1 MAGMKRFF
9 RVLPAFLAVPVLVS
23 CVSSP
28 VEEEPVSAYGAFLAA
43 RYAGVN
49 RDAEGA
55 AIYYSE
61 ALDRLPGNSV
71 LTDRAF
77 ITAVIAGDLDHA
89 AELAVDAS
97 SIGDPSRLATLF
109 HASDL
114 IAHRRYDRALEALDG
129 GPEYGPYNAFFSN
142 ILIQWSLVGAGRS
155 DEAMDAANE
164 MRAPGF
170 LSPHLWLHKAMLF
183 DAAGESE
190 AAEAGYRSAV
200 FTSTFRRLATEMY
213 GEFLLRE
220 GRREDAI
227 DLYDGYLRDDPG
239 EASIEQA
246 RADAARGARAPR
258 LPSIPALTAR
268 AVLGPTAD
276 LAAQAD
282 MDLTIVYMRMVQR
295 MDPDLAPLHV
305 VLAGSLDRIGLH
317 DLALAEYAS
326 VDEGPFRLGAQI
338 DRIVLLATLG
348 RMEAAYEA
356 SRALAEETGEPEAML
371 LHADMARIFSDC
383 GIAAGLYREAI
394 AINRERGRPEDW
406 RYHYFLASCEVILD
420 NWAAAEDAYLEA
432 LEISPNQST
441 VLNDLGY
448 LWIERG
454 ERIEEAFDMIS
465 RAAQLDPDNGN
476 VIDSLGW
483 AYYQLGQYELAVQEL
498 ERAAELNPGS
508 ATANLHLGDA
518 YWQVGRELE
527 AGFQWRRAAD
537 LNPSP
542 RQQADIEY
550 RLEHGQPP
558 EHTPQM
564 AERSDDNAGQNGAD
578 RP

>member
-1 MAGMKRFF
+1 MKRLS
-9 RVLPAFLAVPVLVS
+9 RVLPVLLAMPVLAS
-23 CVSSP
+23 CISSP
-28 VEEEPVSAYGAFLAA
+28 PEEEPVSAYGAFLAA

-49 RDAEGA
+49 RDAHGA
-55 AIYYSE
+55 AEYYIE
-61 ALDRLPGNSV
+61 ALDRMPGNAV

-77 ITAVIAGDLDHA
+77 ITSVIAGDLDRA
-89 AELAVDAS
+89 AELSIEAS
-97 SIGDPSRLATLF
+97 QAGDPSRLATLY

-114 IAHRRYDRALEALDG
+114 IAHRNYAAALEVLEA

-142 ILIQWSLVGAGRS
+142 ILRQWALVGDGRA
-155 DEAMDAANE
+155 DEALAGANE
-164 MRAPGF
+164 LRAPGF

-213 GEFLLRE
+213 GDFLQRE
-220 GRREDAI
+220 GRRDDAI
-227 DLYDGYLRDDPG
+227 DLYDNYLRDDPG
-239 EASIEQA
+239 EASIAQA
-246 RADAARGARAPR
+246 RDAAMNGARAPR
-258 LPSIPALTAR
+258 LPAIPALAAR

-295 MDPDLAPLHV
+295 MDPQLAPLHV

-326 VDEGPFRLGAQI
+326 VSDGPFHLGAQI

-348 RMEAAYEA
+348 RMDAAYGA
-356 SRALAEETGEPEAML
+356 SRQLAETTGEPEAML
-371 LHADMARIFSDC
+371 LYADMARIFSDC
-383 GIAAGLYREAI
+383 GIAVDVYREAI
-394 AINRERGRPEDW
+394 ALNRERGRPEDW
-406 RYHYFLASCEVILD
+406 RYHYFLASCEVVLD
-420 NWAAAEDAYLEA
+420 DWASAEAAYLEA
-432 LEISPNQST
+432 LDIAPNQPV

-448 LWIERG
+448 MWIERG
-454 ERIEEAFDMIS
+454 ERIEQAFDMVS
-465 RAAQLDPDNGN
+465 RAAQMDPDNGN

-518 YWQVGRELE
+518 YWQVGRQLE

-537 LNPSP
+537 LNPTAQ
-542 RQQADIEY
+542 QQADIAY

-558 EHTPQM
+558 LQAPQM
-564 AERSDDNAGQNGAD
+564 AERAENTVGQDGAD

>member
-1 MAGMKRFF
+1 MKRLF
-9 RVLPAFLAVPVLVS
+9 RVLPAVLAMPVLAA
-23 CVSSP
+23 CASSP

-61 ALDRLPGNSV
+61 ALDRLPGNAV

-77 ITAVIAGDLDHA
+77 ITSVIAGDLDRAADLAVEA
-89 AELAVDAS
+89 AEM
-97 SIGDPSRLATLF
+97 GDPSRLATLY

-114 IAHRRYDRALEALDG
+114 IAHRRYVQALEVLEG
-129 GPEYGPYNAFFSN
+129 GPEFGPYNAFFSN
-142 ILIQWSLVGAGRS
+142 ILIQWSLVGSGRS
-155 DEAMDAANE
+155 DEAMAAANE
-164 MRAPGF
+164 LRAPGF
-170 LSPHLWLHKAMLF
+170 LSPHLWLHKAMLA
-183 DAAGESE
+183 DAAGEPD

-213 GEFLLRE
+213 GGFLQRE

-227 DLYDGYLRDDPG
+227 DLYDAYLRDDPG
-239 EASIEQA
+239 EASIELA
-246 RADAARGARAPR
+246 RAEAARGARAPR

-282 MDLTIVYMRMVQR
+282 MDLTVVYMRMVQR
-295 MDPDLAPLHV
+295 MDPGLAPLHV

-326 VDEGPFRLGAQI
+326 VTEGPFHLGAQI
-338 DRIVLLATLG
+338 DRIVLMATLG

-356 SRALAEETGEPEAML
+356 SRVLAEQTGEPEAML
-371 LHADMARIFSDC
+371 LYADMARIFSNC
-383 GIAAGLYREAI
+383 GVATDLYREAI
-394 AINRERGRPEDW
+394 AMNRERGRAEDW
-406 RYHYFLASCEVILD
+406 RYHYFLASCEVVLD
-420 NWAAAEDAYLEA
+420 DWAAAEAAYLEA
-432 LEISPNQST
+432 LEIAPNQST

-454 ERIEEAFDMIS
+454 ERIGEAFDMVS
-465 RAAQLDPDNGN
+465 RAAQMDPDNGN

-498 ERAAELNPGS
+498 ERAAALNPGS

-518 YWQVGRELE
+518 YWQVGRALE

-537 LNPSP
+537 LNPSVQ
-542 RQQADIEY
+542 QQADIEY

-564 AERSDDNAGQNGAD
+564 AEWLDHGAAPDGAD

>member
-1 MAGMKRFF
+1 MKRLF
-9 RVLPAFLAVPVLVS
+9 RVLPAVLAVPVLAA
-23 CVSSP
+23 CASSP

-77 ITAVIAGDLDHA
+77 ITSVIAGDLDRA
-89 AELAVDAS
+89 ADLAVDAA
-97 SIGDPSRLATLF
+97 SIGDPSRLATLY

-114 IAHRRYDRALEALDG
+114 IAHRRYNQALDVLEG

-142 ILIQWSLVGAGRS
+142 ILIQWALVGAGRS
-155 DEAMDAANE
+155 DEALASANE
-164 MRAPGF
+164 LRAPGF

-183 DAAGESE
+183 DAAGQSE

-213 GEFLLRE
+213 GAFLLRE
-220 GRREDAI
+220 GRREDAV
-227 DLYDGYLRDDPG
+227 DLYDAYLRDDPA
-239 EASIEQA
+239 EASIIQA
-246 RADAARGARAPR
+246 RAAALRGARAPH

-282 MDLTIVYMRMVQR
+282 MDLTVVYMRMVQR
-295 MDPDLAPLHV
+295 MDPDLAPLNV

-326 VDEGPFRLGAQI
+326 VTEGPFHLGAQI
-338 DRIVLLATLG
+338 DRIVLMATLG

-356 SRALAEETGEPEAML
+356 SRALAEQTGEPEAML
-371 LHADMARIFSDC
+371 LYADMARIFSDC
-383 GIAAGLYREAI
+383 GVAVDLYQTAI
-394 AINRERGRPEDW
+394 ALNRERGRAEDW
-406 RYHYFLASCEVILD
+406 RYHYFLASCQVILD
-420 NWAAAEDAYLEA
+420 DWAAAEAAYLEA
-432 LEISPNQST
+432 LEIAPNQST

-448 LWIERG
+448 MWIERG
-454 ERIEEAFDMIS
+454 ERIGEAFDMVS
-465 RAAQLDPDNGN
+465 RAAQMDPDNGN

-498 ERAAELNPGS
+498 ERAAALNPGS

-537 LNPSP
+537 LDPSA
-542 RQQADIEY
+542 QQRIDIEY

-564 AERSDDNAGQNGAD
+564 AERSDDAAGPSGAD